1 MPCEHEDDSY
11 LAVGLSDNSV
21 CLWDISRSNMVA
33 EVKCPGSDFFVKV
46 SECKLQQK
54 QQREQQE
61 IVDLTMGNNELGKDS
76 ESLTFHPETWNPMW
90 SVARCAA
97 TGFVCSS
104 VRVCF

>member
-1 MPCEHEDDSY
+1 
-11 LAVGLSDNSV
+11 
-21 CLWDISRSNMVA
+21 MVA

-46 SECKLQQK
+46 SEWKLQQK

-90 SVARCAA
+90 SVASYTASELDIRSDKTPEESALLVESRRE
-97 TGFVCSS
+97 FCSIFYFTS
-104 VRVCF
+104 